1 MNNVLVVI
9 PTYNEI
15 QNISLIINSIFS
27 LYNKINILVIDD
39 NSPDGT
45 SYKVKELK
53 NIYKSNLHLII
64 RKNKFG
70 LGSAYIFAFK
80 WAIKRIMNISFQWM
94 QTYHMIQEI
103 LSIRSCKGY
112 DFSVGSRY
120 IDELMLMALKSSSR
134 EWLQFM

>member
-45 SYKVKELK
+45 
-53 NIYKSNLHLII
+53 
-64 RKNKFG
+64 
-70 LGSAYIFAFK
+70 
-80 WAIKRIMNISFQWM
+80 
-94 QTYHMIQEI
+94 
-103 LSIRSCKGY
+103 
-112 DFSVGSRY
+112 
-120 IDELMLMALKSSSR
+120 
-134 EWLQFM
+134 